1 LAVTI
6 RYKAY
11 GVKEEEI
18 RAKLTASWLGFVLC
32 FKAVYDSGGLSYRL
46 RLFGGTIKSNEES
59 SKNAENLVEDKT
71 ASEDEFDSGTDFD
84 LDSKNVTDDEI
95 ALNNEFSDEDFSKE
109 GTRDEKNK
117 SRVNFRRKSKTE
129 ESGEEFFNDESEFQ
143 PKKTGII
150 TKIGKILDGIVNKL
164 ISKVKAISE
173 KWSALKRKKD
183 AYTKLWNNK
192 RTKEA
197 VKYMKAQL
205 IILLKHIKPRRWKG
219 KLTYGT
225 GDPAT
230 CGQHLGYMSILFPV
244 YGDNFDITPNFN
256 EKICEGDIFMK
267 GRIRLWT
274 VGICILKVLL
284 NKNCKITIDRFK
296 RIREQG

>member
-1 LAVTI
+1 
-6 RYKAY
+6 
-11 GVKEEEI
+11 
-18 RAKLTASWLGFVLC
+18 
-32 FKAVYDSGGLSYRL
+32 
-46 RLFGGTIKSNEES
+46 
-59 SKNAENLVEDKT
+59 
-71 ASEDEFDSGTDFD
+71 
-84 LDSKNVTDDEI
+84 
-95 ALNNEFSDEDFSKE
+95 
-109 GTRDEKNK
+109 
-117 SRVNFRRKSKTE
+117 
-129 ESGEEFFNDESEFQ
+129 
-143 PKKTGII
+143 
-150 TKIGKILDGIVNKL
+150 
-164 ISKVKAISE
+164 
-173 KWSALKRKKD
+173 
-183 AYTKLWNNK
+183 
-192 RTKEA
+192 
-197 VKYMKAQL
+197 MKAQL

-225 GDPAT
+225 GDSAT